1 LKKGGNRM
9 PTVGVFNKE
18 GNKVSEM
25 ELSESIFAV
34 EVNEYALHQVVVA
47 LLANKRQGTQSTK
60 TRSEVRGGGAKPWRQ
75 KGTGRARQG
84 SIRAPQWIKGGIVF
98 APKPRDYRVSVPK
111 SMRKVA
117 MKSALTSKVQEN
129 QMIILESLNF
139 EAPKTKNI
147 IQMLKALEANK
158 ALIITAESNEVVYK
172 SARNIQG
179 INIIPANN
187 INVYDLLKYEKL
199 IITKDAVSKIE
210 EVYA

>member
-1 LKKGGNRM
+1 M

-18 GNKVSEM
+18 GNKVADM
-25 ELSESIFAV
+25 ELNESVFAA
-34 EVNEYALHQVVVA
+34 EINENALHQVVVA
-47 LLANKRQGTQSTK
+47 LLANKRQGTQSAK
-60 TRSEVRGGGAKPWRQ
+60 TRSEVRGGGIKPWRQ

-84 SIRAPQWIKGGIVF
+84 SIRSPQWIKGGIVF
-98 APKPRDYRVSVPK
+98 APKPRDYRVSIPK

-117 MKSALTSKVQEN
+117 MKSALTSKVQDN
-129 QMIILESLNF
+129 QMIVLDSLNF
-139 EAPKTKNI
+139 EAPKTKNVVE
-147 IQMLKALEANK
+147 MLKALEANK

-179 INIIPANN
+179 ISVIPANN

>member
-1 LKKGGNRM
+1 M

-18 GNKVSEM
+18 GNKVADM
-25 ELSESIFAV
+25 ELNESVFAV

-60 TRSEVRGGGAKPWRQ
+60 TRSEVRGGGIKPWRQ

-84 SIRAPQWIKGGIVF
+84 SIRSPQWIKGGIVF

-117 MKSALTSKVQEN
+117 MKSALTSKVQDN
-129 QMIILESLNF
+129 QMIVLESLNF
-139 EAPKTKNI
+139 EAPKTKNMVE
-147 IQMLKALEANK
+147 MLKALEANK

-179 INIIPANN
+179 ISVIPANN

>member
-1 LKKGGNRM
+1 LKKGGNKM

-18 GNKVSEM
+18 GKKVADM
-25 ELSESIFAV
+25 ELNESVFAT

-60 TRSEVRGGGAKPWRQ
+60 TRSEVRGGGIKPWRQ

-117 MKSALTSKVQEN
+117 MKSALTSKVQDN
-129 QMIILESLNF
+129 QMIVLDSLNF
-139 EAPKTKNI
+139 EAPKTKNVVE
-147 IQMLKALEANK
+147 MLKALEANK

-179 INIIPANN
+179 ISIIPANN

>member
-1 LKKGGNRM
+1 M
-9 PTVGVFNKE
+9 PTVGVYNKE
-18 GNKVSEM
+18 GNKVADM
-25 ELSESIFAV
+25 ELNESVFAA

-84 SIRAPQWIKGGIVF
+84 SIRSPQWIKGGIVF
-98 APKPRDYRVSVPK
+98 APKPRDYRMAVPK

-117 MKSALTSKVQEN
+117 MKSALTTKVQDE
-129 QMIILESLNF
+129 QMIVLDELNF
-139 EAPKTKNI
+139 DAPKTKNVVA
-147 IQMLKALEANK
+147 MLDAFKVKK
-158 ALIITAESNEVVYK
+158 ALIVTAESNEAVYK
-172 SARNIQG
+172 SARNIEG
-179 INIIPANN
+179 INVMPANN

>member
-1 LKKGGNRM
+1 M

-18 GNKVSEM
+18 GNKVADM
-25 ELSESIFAV
+25 ELNDSVFAA

-84 SIRAPQWIKGGIVF
+84 SIRSPQWIKGGIVF
-98 APKPRDYRVSVPK
+98 APKPRDYRMAVPK

-117 MKSALTSKVQEN
+117 MKSALTTKVQDE
-129 QMIILESLNF
+129 QMIVLDELNF
-139 EAPKTKNI
+139 DAPKTKSVVA
-147 IQMLKALEANK
+147 MLNALNAKK
-158 ALIITAESNEVVYK
+158 ALIVTAESNEAVYK
-172 SARNIQG
+172 SARNIEG
-179 INIIPANN
+179 VNVIPANN

>member
-1 LKKGGNRM
+1 M
-9 PTVGVFNKE
+9 PTVGLFNQEGKQVGDIELNANVFE
-18 GNKVSEM
+18 T
-25 ELSESIFAV
+25 
-34 EVNEYALHQVVVA
+34 EVNAHALHQVVVA
-47 LLANKRQGTQSTK
+47 LLANKRQGTQSAK
-60 TRSEVRGGGAKPWRQ
+60 TRTEVRGGGIKPWRQ

-117 MKSALTSKVQEN
+117 MKSALTSKVN
-129 QMIILESLNF
+129 DGQMVVLESLAF
-139 EAPKTKNI
+139 EAPKTKQVI
-147 IQMLKALEANK
+147 EMLKAFEAK
-158 ALIITAESNEVVYK
+158 KTLIVTAESNEAVYK

-179 INIIPANN
+179 VNVIPVNN
-187 INVYDLLKYEKL
+187 INVYDLLKFEKL

>member
-1 LKKGGNRM
+1 M

-18 GNKVSEM
+18 GNKVADM
-25 ELSESIFAV
+25 ELNEKVFGT

-60 TRSEVRGGGAKPWRQ
+60 TRSEVRGGGIKPWRQ

-129 QMIILESLNF
+129 QMIVLESLAF
-139 EAPKTKNI
+139 EAPKTKNMVE
-147 IQMLKALEANK
+147 MLKAFEANK
-158 ALIITAESNEVVYK
+158 ALIITAESNEAVYK

-179 INIIPANN
+179 ISVIPANN
-187 INVYDLLKYEKL
+187 INVYDILKYEKL
-199 IITKDAVSKIE
+199 FITKDAVSKIE